1 MSQTQSTRER
11 EMWTSAP
18 SSGWRADEGFEPA
31 LYRGVLTRRML
42 AFLVDVLIL
51 SIPVVLASIF
61 ILVFGVVTLGLGWG
75 LFWLISPASAIW
87 GIVYYG
93 ASLGGPHS
101 ATPGMRMFGIQMRTW
116 SGERGY
122 FLIGA
127 AHAILFWLSVS
138 FLSPLVLLVALL
150 NRRRRL
156 LHDVLLGTVILNDPS
171 RLPVYPGRDR

>member
-1 MSQTQSTRER
+1 MSQSESMRER
-11 EMWTSAP
+11 EMWRGASAGSP
-18 SSGWRADEGFEPA
+18 ADWFEPA
-31 LYRGVLTRRML
+31 LYRGVLTRRVL
-42 AFLVDVLIL
+42 AFLIDVMIL

-61 ILVFGVVTLGLGWG
+61 ILIFGVVTLGLGWH

-87 GIVYYG
+87 AIVYYG

-138 FLSPLVLLVALL
+138 ILSPLVLLVALF

-156 LHDVLLGTVILNDPS
+156 LHDVLLGTVILNDPA
-171 RLPVYPGRDR
+171 RLPVYPEHNR

>member
-1 MSQTQSTRER
+1 MSQSESMRER
-11 EMWTSAP
+11 QMWSERQ
-18 SSGWRADEGFEPA
+18 SVSDSWRDPE
-31 LYRGVLTRRML
+31 LYRGVLTRRVL
-42 AFLVDVLIL
+42 AFLVDVVIL
-51 SIPVVLASIF
+51 SLPVVLASLF
-61 ILVFGVVTLGLGWG
+61 ILVFGAVTLGLGWH

-101 ATPGMRMFGIQMRTW
+101 ATPGMRLVGIQLRTW

-127 AHAILFWLSVS
+127 GHAILFWMSVS
-138 FLSPLVLLVALL
+138 FLSPLVLLVALF

-156 LHDVLLGTVILNDPS
+156 LQDFALGTVILNDPS
-171 RLPVYPGRDR
+171 RFPVYSGHPR